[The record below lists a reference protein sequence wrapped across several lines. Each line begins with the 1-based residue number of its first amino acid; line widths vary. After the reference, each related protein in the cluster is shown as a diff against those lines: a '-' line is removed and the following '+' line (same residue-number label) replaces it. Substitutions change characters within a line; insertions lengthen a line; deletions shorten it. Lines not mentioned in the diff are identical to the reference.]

1 MGIDFGEYLLLVV
14 GAVFVNNFVLNR
26 FLGLCPYVGVSREYR
41 SSMGMGLAVIFV
53 MTLAGAVTWC
63 VYNWLLVPLKVPYLD
78 NVCFILI
85 IASLVQLVEMFL
97 QKNSPGLYSALGIF
111 LPLITTNCAVLGVA
125 FLNTR
130 SLDLNF
136 PKTIVHS
143 LFAAIGFMLALLLIA
158 AAREQVDLAN
168 IPRPFRGA
176 PITLVLAGLMALA
189 FMGFA
194 GMRF

>member
-26 FLGLCPYVGVSREYR
+26 FLGLCPYVGVSREYH
-41 SSMGMGLAVIFV
+41 SSVGMGLAVIFV
-53 MTLAGAVTWC
+53 MTMAGAVTWC
-63 VYNWLLVPLKVPYLD
+63 VYNWLLIPLNVPYLD

-130 SLDLNF
+130 SMGLDF
-136 PKTIVHS
+136 PKTVVHS
-143 LFAAIGFMLALLLIA
+143 FFAAIGFMLALLLMA

>member
-1 MGIDFGEYLLLVV
+1 MEFDLGTYLTIIV
-14 GAVFVNNFVLNR
+14 GAVFINNFVLNR
-26 FLGLCPYVGVSREYR
+26 FLGLCPFVGVSREF
-41 SSMGMGLAVIFV
+41 SSSIGMGFAVLFV
-53 MTLAGAVTWC
+53 MTFAGAVTWV
-63 VYNWLLVPLKVPYLD
+63 VYNCVLVPFNVVYLD

-97 QKNSPGLYSALGIF
+97 QKNSPALYSALGIF

-130 SLDLNF
+130 AKEYELL
-136 PKTIVHS
+136 PTIVHS
-143 LFAAIGFMLALLLIA
+143 FFAAVGFMLALLLMA
-158 AAREQVDLAN
+158 SAREQLDLVN
-168 IPRPFRGA
+168 VPKPFRGA

-194 GMRF
+194 GMKF

>member
-1 MGIDFGEYLLLVV
+1 MDLNHFLLLIV
-14 GAVFVNNFVLNR
+14 GAVFVNNFLLNR
-26 FLGLCPYVGVSREYR
+26 FLGLCPYVGVSSEYK
-41 SSMGMGLAVIFV
+41 SSVGMGFAVIFV
-53 MTLAGAVTWC
+53 MTMAGAVTWC
-63 VYNWLLVPLKVPYLD
+63 VYNWVLIPYEVEYLD
-78 NVCFILI
+78 NVCFILV

-130 SLDLNF
+130 AQGYNF
-136 PKTIVHS
+136 VDTVVHS
-143 LFAAIGFMLALLLIA
+143 FFAAIGFMLALLLMA
-158 AAREQVDLAN
+158 AAREQVDIAN

-176 PITLVLAGLMALA
+176 PITLILAGLMALA

>member
-1 MGIDFGEYLLLVV
+1 MDLNHFLLLIV

-26 FLGLCPYVGVSREYR
+26 FLGLCPYVGVSREYG
-41 SSMGMGLAVIFV
+41 SSVGMGLAVIFV
-53 MTLAGAVTWC
+53 MTMAGAVTWC
-63 VYNWLLVPLKVPYLD
+63 VYNWVLVPQDLRYLD
-78 NVCFILI
+78 NVCFILV
-85 IASLVQLVEMFL
+85 IAALVQLVEMFL
-97 QKNSPGLYSALGIF
+97 QKNSPTLYSALGIF

-130 SLDLNF
+130 SLELNF
-136 PKTIVHS
+136 VDTVINS
-143 LFAAIGFMLALLLIA
+143 FFAAVGFMLALLLMA

>member
-1 MGIDFGEYLLLVV
+1 MEFDFGHCLLLVV

-26 FLGLCPYVGVSREYR
+26 FLGLCPFVGVSRDYK
-41 SSMGMGLAVIFV
+41 SSVGMGFAVTFV
-53 MTLAGAVTWC
+53 MTMAGAVTWC
-63 VYNWLLVPLKVPYLD
+63 VYNWVLVPLDVRYLD
-78 NVCFILI
+78 NVCFILV

-97 QKNSPGLYSALGIF
+97 QKNSPGLYNALGIF

-130 SLDLNF
+130 ALGYNF
-136 PKTIVHS
+136 IETVLHS
-143 LFAAIGFMLALLLIA
+143 FFAAIGFMLALLLMA